1 MKDVHEAVNRTL
13 EQRAEVDASKVI
25 VTGSGYGAFIALH
38 LNIKLVTLVV
48 LMVAFYNQFFSTM
61 KSTKPKLTLTN
72 FSSAFYQRDQSMQI
86 EMIVLYSFYSSADH
100 GFQNLQ
106 WLTAIKVD

>member
-48 LMVAFYNQFFSTM
+48 LVAAVIA
-61 KSTKPKLTLTN
+61 N
-72 FSSAFYQRDQSMQI
+72 F
-86 EMIVLYSFYSSADH
+86 
-100 GFQNLQ
+100 
-106 WLTAIKVD
+106 